1 MIKQIAIVGILG
13 LALVLT
19 TAVASD
25 LRGHMPGNIVNGGQT
40 PSTST
45 ACGHPNVTSQN
56 PNCGAATVA
65 GGDAGGG
72 GNTLTYLPKSGMTVL
87 YF

>member
-40 PSTST
+40 PPGLTT
-45 ACGHPNVTSQN
+45 ACGHPNVASQN
-56 PNCGAATVA
+56 PDCGAATVA
-65 GGDAGGG
+65 GAGGG